1 MTIKNIALVSL
12 ACLTLA
18 GCDSTSTAGDRAVL
32 GGALGLGVGAA
43 FGNVGGAL
51 AGAAIGA
58 GLGAATASGH

>member
-1 MTIKNIALVSL
+1 MTVKNIVLVSMT
-12 ACLTLA
+12 CLTLT
-18 GCDSTSTAGDRAVL
+18 GCSSTASMGDRAAI

-58 GLGAATASGH
+58 GIGAATAVH

>member
-1 MTIKNIALVSL
+1 MTVKTIVLVSL

-18 GCDSTSTAGDRAVL
+18 GCESTSNTSDRAIL

-58 GLGAATASGH
+58 GLGAATAGN

>member
-1 MTIKNIALVSL
+1 MTAKKILLVSM
-12 ACLTLA
+12 ACLTLT
-18 GCDSTSTAGDRAVL
+18 GCGTASQSDRIVV

-58 GLGAATASGH
+58 GIGAASGAF